1 MFDVRTVEGQ
11 SGIMHLLR
19 MQKLPKNYLLTPDT
33 HTRTCGYRRVGGG
46 GWGVRSVCLFFGMF
60 CAPTNEMDD
69 ALRLIYH

>member
-33 HTRTCGYRRVGGG
+33 HTRTCGYRRVGGKK
-46 GWGVRSVCLFFGMF
+46 RLFVFRNVLR
-60 CAPTNEMDD
+60 TNK
-69 ALRLIYH
+69 RNG

>member
-33 HTRTCGYRRVGGG
+33 HTRTCGYRRGGG
-46 GWGVRSVCLFFGMF
+46 GGG
-60 CAPTNEMDD
+60 AGGGGGGGG
-69 ALRLIYH
+69 